1 MVFDKKAVRKNFAIF
16 IGKHLE
22 YCNILRPPILKNIFV
37 RTARN
42 VSKYGVISG
51 TYFPVFGLNTE
62 RYSGITPVSHGIQSE
77 YRKIRTRNS
86 PLSGHFSRSDGYF
99 SSDIRKCLFR
109 RLFLES
115 CFQNHPDSVIL
126 QKYQPVSN
134 QSFKHKLTHIPF

>member
-62 RYSGITPVSHGIQSE
+62 RYSGI
-77 YRKIRTRNS
+77 IRYLTVFS
-86 PLSGHFSRSDGYF
+86 PNTGKYGPEIAPYLDTFHEVTVTSQVTLGSVYLEGYF
-99 SSDIRKCLFR
+99 WRVAFKT
-109 RLFLES
+109 
-115 CFQNHPDSVIL
+115 IL
-126 QKYQPVSN
+126 TQ
-134 QSFKHKLTHIPF
+134 